1 MIRKEEGTPIRS
13 ASRLLTRQVKASL
26 LLPYNHE
33 ATAPK
38 SGRAEAAVG
47 KNSTSMGVDRLLV
60 NAVKKVIART
70 KVR

>member
-13 ASRLLTRQVKASL
+13 ASRLLTRQVTASL

-33 ATAPK
+33 AVAPR

-47 KNSTSMGVDRLLV
+47 RNATNTGVDGPLV
-60 NAVKKVIART
+60 NAVTKMIVKT